1 VAMRTILS
9 TGLLAV
15 VWLGSVVELA
25 FGLDDLL
32 FLRPTGL
39 SAWFIFGGASMAGTL
54 TVTAVED
61 WTAFRS
67 RNSSSKSVALLP
79 PRCPVWAANR

>member
-1 VAMRTILS
+1 MRHILYA
-9 TGLLAV
+9 TLLAI

-32 FLRPTGL
+32 FLRPTAL
-39 SAWFIFGGASMAGTL
+39 SAWFIIGGASVAGTL

-61 WTAFRS
+61 WIAFRG
-67 RNSSSKSVALLP
+67 RPTMSKSVISLP
-79 PRCPVWAANR
+79 PSCPAWPTYR